1 MIRQSAQLRHRLA
14 SLTRKDSYAYD
25 TFINTLG
32 LLVAAAL
39 SIAALPILS
48 RLYPPSEF
56 GVFGVFSAFV
66 SLGTIAATGR
76 YEAAI
81 VLPVE
86 DRDAGAV
93 AAVAGVF
100 ALGGTTLLL
109 IMVAILYVAGVTM
122 VREHLLLSGL
132 AVLTIGLAASFQVLL
147 NSAIRYRLFGLT
159 SIARVAGAVTMAALS
174 ISFGLMDAG
183 EVGLP
188 LGVTGNYLISGLV
201 LVFALRGSG
210 RVDGIPSRSRIA
222 GQAKRFRHF
231 PLFSLP
237 SDFINTLAS
246 QLPVL
251 FFSTFFGATA
261 AGYLTMFQRVWA
273 GSGILVQGLGE
284 TFRQRAAV
292 ERQETGTFRRTML
305 VTVLP
310 LGAVAMILLVVLGI
324 FGPDLFALFAGEQW
338 REAGI
343 YGQILAPMV
352 CAQFVASP
360 VSWAFYIAERLRLMM
375 VWQWVFFAAVVLA
388 GFIGTGLL
396 EERGTL
402 VLLSAVGCVL
412 YLIYA
417 GLSLRLSRDGV
428 S

>member
-1 MIRQSAQLRHRLA
+1 MIRQSAPLRHHLA
-14 SLTRKDSYAYD
+14 SLVRKDSYAYD

-32 LLVAAAL
+32 LLTAAAL
-39 SIAALPILS
+39 SIAVLPILS

-56 GVFGVFSAFV
+56 GIFGVFSAFV
-66 SLGTIAATGR
+66 SLGTVAATGR

-81 VLPVE
+81 VLPSE
-86 DRDAGAV
+86 DRDAGVV
-93 AAVAGVF
+93 AAVAGIF
-100 ALGGTTLLL
+100 ALGVTFLLL
-109 IMVAILYVAGVTM
+109 MVAVILYIVGIAI
-122 VREHLLLSGL
+122 VREHFLLSGL
-132 AVLTIGLAASFQVLL
+132 AVLTIGLSAGFQVLL
-147 NSAIRYRLFGLT
+147 NTAIRYRLFGLT
-159 SIARVAGAVTMAALS
+159 SIARVAGAVTMAVLS
-174 ISFGLMDAG
+174 IGFGLMDAG

-201 LVFALRGSG
+201 LVSALRGSG
-210 RVDGIPSRSRIA
+210 RAGGIPSRSCIA

-292 ERQETGTFRRTML
+292 ERQKTGAFRRIML

-310 LGAVAMILLVVLGI
+310 LGAVAVVLLVILGI

-338 REAGI
+338 REAGV

-375 VWQWVFFAAVVLA
+375 VWQWILFAAVLITNV
-388 GFIGTGLL
+388 IGAWLL
-396 EERGTL
+396 DERETL
-402 VLLSAVGCVL
+402 TLLSIVGTAL
-412 YLIYA
+412 YFVYA
-417 GLSLRLSRDGV
+417 RLSIRM
-428 S
+428 SREIKS